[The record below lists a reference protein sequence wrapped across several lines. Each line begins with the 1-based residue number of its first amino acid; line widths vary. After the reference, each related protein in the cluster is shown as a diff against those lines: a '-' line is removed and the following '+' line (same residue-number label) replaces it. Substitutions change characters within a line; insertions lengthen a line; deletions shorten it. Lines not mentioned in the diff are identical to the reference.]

1 MDLFYHPNL
10 LRGNR
15 RTIRGFNLGRM
26 PYKPIHELLDYGDL
40 KQNFL
45 EIFNLKP
52 KKKNKKKKDLIS
64 YPLLHIMVV
73 GIKSSQLIS
82 LSSKLLLLFQTSN
95 KFTHLNIHTHSCVQY
110 LCVSMKINSYTL
122 IFIYSYSIRIHITLG
137 FFFLENAC
145 SE

>member
-95 KFTHLNIHTHSCVQY
+95 KFTHLNIHTHIQV
-110 LCVSMKINSYTL
+110 
-122 IFIYSYSIRIHITLG
+122 YSTYV
-137 FFFLENAC
+137 
-145 SE
+145 